1 MDSNVYITYL
11 FFMDDILI
19 FSNGSRIEILLIQ
32 SILDIFVA
40 AIDMVINI
48 EKISISLLNINEEE
62 IVWIFSQLHYP
73 VVDVDESL
81 SYFGFVFKS
90 NSYLKRDWAWF
101 LEKVEIRIHLCCN
114 KLWLSR
120 DGRLILVKIV
130 LEATPVYWVSL
141 SFIPGGILN
150 QIRQIV

>member
-19 FSNGSRIEILLIQ
+19 FSNGSRREILLIQ

-48 EKISISLLNINEEE
+48 ENFSISLLNINEEE

-81 SYFGFVFKS
+81 
-90 NSYLKRDWAWF
+90 R
-101 LEKVEIRIHLCCN
+101 
-114 KLWLSR
+114 
-120 DGRLILVKIV
+120 ILV
-130 LEATPVYWVSL
+130 LY
-141 SFIPGGILN
+141 LN
-150 QIRQIV
+150 QIPI